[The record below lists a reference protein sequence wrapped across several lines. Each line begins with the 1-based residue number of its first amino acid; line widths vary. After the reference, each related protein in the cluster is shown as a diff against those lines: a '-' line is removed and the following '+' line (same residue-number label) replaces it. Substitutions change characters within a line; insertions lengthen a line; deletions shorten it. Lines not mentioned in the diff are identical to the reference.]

1 MSVLKVLFK
10 DLQDNLNSNNTKNRQ
25 EKLSKIQLLKT
36 HYIVENHKQ
45 NNKDSND
52 DSALQHD
59 EKAWHALITTDENSS
74 EQVYWNHAHTS
85 AQSDLH
91 YMKEEK

>member
-1 MSVLKVLFK
+1 MCAQSL
-10 DLQDNLNSNNTKNRQ
+10 
-25 EKLSKIQLLKT
+25 IQLTTQLKQLSEQN
-36 HYIVENHKQ
+36 HAENKESDQCIIQNHKQ

-91 YMKEEK
+91 CMKKKK

>member
-1 MSVLKVLFK
+1 MNFWFVWSLVLLKTVNIKNTSQKFS
-10 DLQDNLNSNNTKNRQ
+10 NCLNSSNTKNRQ

-74 EQVYWNHAHTS
+74 EQVYWNHAN
-85 AQSDLH
+85 
-91 YMKEEK
+91 